1 MGAEAQVT
9 APSPPP
15 FPCALLREASRWR
28 REKKKKVRE
37 KETKKKKKGKKEASS
52 TLQEMHFSN
61 TNSFPT
67 SSQRT
72 PGHQL
77 LPLPCRA
84 PRLAPA
90 DLSSSHPLRPLSAAD
105 AASQLRWQRGR
116 ERGRRGEREGG
127 REGGGPGA
135 FRTNQRS

>member
-1 MGAEAQVT
+1 MGAEVQVPS

-37 KETKKKKKGKKEASS
+37 KETKKKKGKQEAST

-67 SSQRT
+67 GSQRMT
-72 PGHQL
+72 GHQL

-84 PRLAPA
+84 PRSTGA
-90 DLSSSHPLRPLSAAD
+90 SHPLTSPPASPAPAQRRGCGLTAPLAAR
-105 AASQLRWQRGR
+105 Q
-116 ERGRRGEREGG
+116 GEREEGRQGG
-127 REGGGPGA
+127 REGRRLPGCVS
-135 FRTNQRS
+135 N